1 MKTSI
6 KLLLPIVA
14 ATITSLASATERV
27 EIRSGVPS
35 VVVKY
40 DLASLTTRAGVQ
52 DLHSRLAIAA
62 QAVCTELDTKVLG
75 LREQYDQCVRDSV
88 RRSVADV
95 GNDNLTMYH
104 RYRVLPRMV
113 AAN

>member
-6 KLLLPIVA
+6 KLLLPLVA
-14 ATITSLASATERV
+14 ATITSLASATERI
-27 EIRSGVPS
+27 EIRAGVPS

-40 DLASLTTRAGVQ
+40 DLASLATRAGVQ

-62 QAVCTELDTKVLG
+62 QTVCTELDTKELG
-75 LREQYDQCVRDSV
+75 LRKQHDQCVRDAI

-95 GNDNLTMYH
+95 GNDNLTKYY
-104 RYRVLPRMV
+104 RYRALPRMV

>member
-6 KLLLPIVA
+6 KLLLLLSTTLA
-14 ATITSLASATERV
+14 GLASAAERV
-27 EIRSGVPS
+27 EIRAGLPR

-40 DLASLTTRAGVQ
+40 DLASLATPAGVR

-62 QAVCTELDTKVLG
+62 QSVCAELDTKVLG
-75 LREQYDQCVRDSV
+75 LREGYDQCVRDAV
-88 RRSVADV
+88 HRSIADV
-95 GNDNLTMYH
+95 GNDNLTNYH
-104 RYRVLPRMV
+104 RFRALPRMV